1 MTSAPYQTS
10 PAHLWRY
17 RVGYELTMGATVTR
31 PLASPEIA
39 LEPRQSHARRMM
51 LAIAGPALIVAG
63 VLFALRGFAFGGRLT
78 QAHPDILT
86 FWLPRFSFLGR
97 SLASGHVPLWNPFEM
112 AGSRY
117 AADPQGGWLYVTPMA
132 LFTAMSPA
140 AAMRAFI
147 VVNPVLAGIGMY
159 AFLRIQRLARL
170 AATLGGLS
178 LAMLMSTSEI
188 AISMPFAGATAWT
201 MVTLVG
207 AAGFLRADRWPRRL
221 AWIGLGALGWSQ
233 VATAHLSH
241 GLVICTIL
249 VVAFLT
255 TGVVADRGRTQ
266 LVPAAGHA
274 LAFVT
279 ALPVLS
285 LAVLIPRMQA
295 VRGSSLAAGYDRL
308 GDALGTLGGG
318 GEAIQTNGVWA
329 GWPFAFGM
337 TPGAYAGAVIL
348 LGVPLALR
356 ARRFR
361 PLVWAFG
368 GAVAVTWFGMLDAVV
383 TNSLVRAV
391 VLKIPF
397 GDVYLHNPGRLRYLA
412 VVAVPVLGAVGIQ
425 GLRDDPLDARRA
437 TRWLA
442 GGAVLWLGVPLA
454 MRASPVHL
462 VFLAAALVASGVA
475 VHAFATRRYE
485 WAWVAVACVLT
496 LELAGSAVWSHA
508 TTFGDTVRTGLEGGE
523 HPNLVPQPLPLP
535 EVDASAFTT
544 PTAFVPRLLAS
555 GSPYLTWAPPAAY
568 FEKGYLFMQ
577 AEPDWPALAMERGS
591 LFGVR
596 DVLGYNPVQL
606 PRYWNYMRARTE
618 LPVFYNAAVVDLPTE
633 RDVGLLGVR
642 YMIVPTGLA
651 APLPGA
657 VVDRA
662 QGYDLVE
669 LDGWTTRAS
678 VVTTWT
684 VADSQAAALET
695 VLQPR
700 FDPSSVAVLEADPGL
715 AQETGAPPGDATVTE
730 TTPEDVTVDV
740 DANAPSI
747 VVVRT
752 SYDEGWTATVD
763 GRPAS
768 VLPADGFLQGVAVE
782 AGTHE
787 VRLTYRDESIRQ
799 GLVAGFIGW
808 TGLLIAA
815 LGCWLITAIRE
826 RRRSRGAAPVASTA
840 PAPGAGDR

>member
-147 VVNPVLAGIGMY
+147 VVNPVLAGIGMH

-496 LELAGSAVWSHA
+496 LELAGSAVWSHGHDLRRHRPYGARRRRAPQPGAA
-508 TTFGDTVRTGLEGGE
+508 TTAAAGGRCVGVHDTRPRSYPGSWRPDRPTSRGLRPPRTSRRGTCSCRPSRIGRRSRW
-523 HPNLVPQPLPLP
+523 NVARCS
-535 EVDASAFTT
+535 ASATSWATT
-544 PTAFVPRLLAS
+544 RCS
-555 GSPYLTWAPPAAY
+555 SPATGTTCERAPSCPSSTTRPCRSAH
-568 FEKGYLFMQ
+568 
-577 AEPDWPALAMERGS
+577 
-591 LFGVR
+591 
-596 DVLGYNPVQL
+596 
-606 PRYWNYMRARTE
+606 RARRR
-618 LPVFYNAAVVDLPTE
+618 AAGRALH
-633 RDVGLLGVR
+633 
-642 YMIVPTGLA
+642 
-651 APLPGA
+651 
-657 VVDRA
+657 DRA
-662 QGYDLVE
+662 DRPRRRHSRVRSSIAPRATTWWSS
-669 LDGWTTRAS
+669 DGWTTRAS

-684 VADSQAAALET
+684 VADSHRRRPRRRYC
-695 VLQPR
+695 QPGSILR
-700 FDPSSVAVLEADPGL
+700 RVAVLEADPGL
-715 AQETGAPPGDATVTE
+715 APETGRAA
-730 TTPEDVTVDV
+730 
-740 DANAPSI
+740 
-747 VVVRT
+747 
-752 SYDEGWTATVD
+752 
-763 GRPAS
+763 GRWRP
-768 VLPADGFLQGVAVE
+768 
-782 AGTHE
+782 
-787 VRLTYRDESIRQ
+787 
-799 GLVAGFIGW
+799 
-808 TGLLIAA
+808 
-815 LGCWLITAIRE
+815 
-826 RRRSRGAAPVASTA
+826 
-840 PAPGAGDR
+840 